1 MWMGKANQI
10 VVKMN
15 KSKFLSKCPDDLD
28 FICTVLIDEVELAG
42 PHVRWNK
49 LGMDYSEIKT
59 PEDVVKVGF
68 KVIWFINLAL
78 FIFD

>member
-1 MWMGKANQI
+1 MDI
-10 VVKMN
+10 
-15 KSKFLSKCPDDLD
+15 SKFLSKCLDDLD

-49 LGMDYSEIKT
+49 LGMDHSEINV
-59 PEDVVKVGF
+59 PEHVVKVS
-68 KVIWFINLAL
+68 WFINLDL